1 MASSIHYLFCM
12 WMILQIAELFVENYV
27 IIVLSDQT
35 FFTWWMIK

>member
-1 MASSIHYLFCM
+1 M